1 MPTPIVSDAL
11 LDDVL
16 AEASPDLEDEPEAII
31 AALRMVLR
39 PLVNEIIRACRT
51 PERLPAVV
59 ARMSEKA
66 KVTPATAQALAL
78 FVANM
83 HDAEEAGHTLH

>member
-1 MPTPIVSDAL
+1 

-16 AEASPDLEDEPEAII
+16 AEASPDLEDEPEAVI

-66 KVTPATAQALAL
+66 KITPATAQALAL

-83 HDAEEAGHTLH
+83 HDAEKTGYTLH

>member
-31 AALRMVLR
+31 AALRTVLR

-51 PERLPAVV
+51 PERLPSVV

-83 HDAEEAGHTLH
+83 HDADEAGRTLH